1 MNTDKA
7 AAKGREIFTPDEE
20 ETLVTLAEDLP
31 VDSDTAVDRPISMLD
46 TGIAP
51 EGRTTHVWYQH
62 SMFQGA
68 VIVVVIGSAFLLF
81 HSVLMAGNKKPKIV
95 VAGDAEQVSHLKR
108 KNKDQENRNTQQ
120 QQQNLGLTQ
129 EAQFEAIPVDPA
141 NPSGPQKLV
150 PVSNTTAAQTR
161 TTPATAAPPTA
172 RTNTP
177 SRGRVPQSRNTVAMA
192 RRPAYTPAARPPS
205 RVYRS
210 PVARQPAK
218 SSKPSLSD
226 CVQWTQSGVNV
237 AGCNGYK
244 ITMAAAP
251 QAEPVTLGNR
261 TNAALSTPAPIT
273 RKPIKPINLKRYVP
287 PKIAALG
294 PTAKTR
300 KTGPGVNL
308 MAGEIQTMDQYE
320 AEMTG
325 SSPQSA
331 AVNVPTMQAKVVRHV
346 EWRSE
351 AEAQKII
358 IPLTITSGPKKGQ
371 SAQAKITS
379 LAGTQFTAELT
390 KIGSEPVKPG
400 QYVLEQKNT
409 AFLLAKSKNQGG
421 SSFGKQVLGA
431 ALAVGGEV
439 ASDQLG
445 GVRGGNHISNL
456 VPSGGQQLGP
466 TGQYWKFEGKV
477 SIVKKS

>member
-1 MNTDKA
+1 MSDKE
-7 AAKGREIFTPDEE
+7 AAKGRELFSSDEDQEVIE
-20 ETLVTLAEDLP
+20 ELNTDA
-31 VDSDTAVDRPISMLD
+31 SKDRPISVLD

-51 EGRTTHVWYQH
+51 EGRTSHVWYQH
-62 SMFQGA
+62 PILQGS
-68 VIVVVIGSAFLLF
+68 VITVGVGAAFLVL
-81 HSVLMAGNKKPKIV
+81 HSILTGGSQPQKIV
-95 VAGDAEQVSHLKR
+95 VAGDAEQVTQLK
-108 KNKDQENRNTQQ
+108 KEMKDKDVNSETQLRA
-120 QQQNLGLTQ
+120 NSALTQ

-141 NPSGPQKLV
+141 NPNGPKKLV
-150 PVSNTTAAQTR
+150 PVSNTTTAQAR
-161 TTPATAAPPTA
+161 TTPATPTA

-177 SRGRVPQSRNTVAMA
+177 SRGRVPQRRNTIAMP

-205 RVYRS
+205 KVYRS
-210 PVARQPAK
+210 PVAKQSAK

-226 CVQWTQSGVNV
+226 CVQWAQSNVNV
-237 AGCNGYK
+237 AACSGHK
-244 ITMAAAP
+244 ITMVAAP
-251 QAEPVTLGNR
+251 QQAPITVGNR

-273 RKPIKPINLKRYVP
+273 RKPIKPINLKPYTP

-320 AEMTG
+320 AEMSG
-325 SSPQSA
+325 SNGNSSQSA

-371 SAQAKITS
+371 AAQAKITS

-390 KIGSEPVKPG
+390 KIGGQPVKPG

-456 VPSGGQQLGP
+456 VPRGGQQRGP

-477 SIVKKS
+477 SIVKKG